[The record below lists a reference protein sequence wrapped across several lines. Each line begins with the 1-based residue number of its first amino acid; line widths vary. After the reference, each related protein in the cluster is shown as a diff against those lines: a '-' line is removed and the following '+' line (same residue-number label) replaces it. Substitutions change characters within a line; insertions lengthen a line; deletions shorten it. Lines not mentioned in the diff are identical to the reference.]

1 MRAMAT
7 PLSNQV
13 GDNGIFTTEEI
24 KRLNIDYTGWDLPEP
39 KQCEFCGNTIYH
51 EVCVFMGR
59 IVSVRNVP
67 QTCSCEKAQ
76 ALAKEQEKRQRQ
88 EKQKREHEEKTQ
100 KLLKISGLPNTP
112 RYQKCNFDNYKPYTR
127 EQKTAL
133 NIAKSYAKNFD
144 KHILSGTGLY
154 IEGTNGTGKTH
165 FAVAIAKYIIET
177 FGYKVKCNTL
187 IELCNDIRRTYDSSD
202 MSEEQIIQSYSR
214 IPLLII
220 DDLGKEKPTE
230 WNQQILYS
238 IINNRYNLMKP
249 TIITTNFNE
258 DMLNIRLTPYD
269 SDNTNAAAIISRLRE
284 TTQLITM
291 AWKDYR
297 GGYYG

>member
-1 MRAMAT
+1 MAT
-7 PLSNQV
+7 TASSLAE
-13 GDNGIFTTEEI
+13 GNGIFTTAEI
-24 KRLNIDYTGWDLPEP
+24 KRLNIDYTGWELPEP
-39 KQCEFCGNTIYH
+39 KQCEYCGNTIYH

-59 IVSVRNVP
+59 VMSVRSVP

-76 ALAKEQEKRQRQ
+76 AMAKKQEERQRR
-88 EKQKREHEEKTQ
+88 EKQKRDKEEKIQ
-100 KLLKISGLPNTP
+100 KLLKHSGLPVTP
-112 RYQKCNFDNYKPYTR
+112 RYQNCNFDNYKPYTQ

-133 NIAKSYAKNFD
+133 SIAKSYAKNFD
-144 KHILSGTGLY
+144 KYINSGTGLY

-165 FAVAIAKYIIET
+165 FAVAIARYIIET

-187 IELCNDIRRTYDSSD
+187 IEICNDIRRTYDNSD
-202 MSEEQIIQSYSR
+202 MAEDDIIQSYCK

-291 AWKDYR
+291 AWDDYR
-297 GGYYG
+297 GSYYGKT